1 MSFYTSLSGLRGAQS
16 DLSTVSNNVA
26 NVGTLGFKRSR
37 AQFGDIM
44 PPSRTTPG
52 LGTQLLGIEQ
62 QFTQGGF
69 ETTARDLDVA
79 ISGTGFFMARQGV
92 TGNVTHFTRNGS
104 FSVNADRFLVDA
116 TGAYVQ
122 VLPVDANGRATST
135 SLGAARNLQLPLT
148 TGAPR
153 ATSLA
158 TIAATL
164 PSSADKPM
172 ARPAYSSTNPY
183 EFNRAD
189 ANSYNFAHQMTVY
202 DAAGSAFG
210 ATLYFE
216 RATSTQAGDAT
227 DTWNVHAFIGD
238 EPATS
243 TPITLE
249 FGSNGDLVLPTSA
262 SALNS
267 ATPAGAAAPI
277 TMSLDFGNATRQSIA
292 PFSVDSVEQDGKA
305 AVKFSDLTISGDG
318 VLTATFS
325 DGSLIPLGALAIAN
339 FTDPSGLRQ
348 IGNARWTAT
357 GDSGPAVLGAAGT
370 PGFGTLQVG
379 ALEQS
384 NVDITEELV
393 GLITAQRNFQAN
405 AKALEAANTLSQ
417 TVTNLQT

>member
-1 MSFYTSLSGLRGAQS
+1 MSFYTSLSGLRGAQA

-62 QFTQGGF
+62 QFTQGGY

-79 ISGTGFFMARQGV
+79 IAGPGFFMARQGV

-104 FSVNADRFLVDA
+104 FSVNSDRFLVDA
-116 TGAYVQ
+116 TGAFVQ
-122 VLPVDANGRATST
+122 VLPVDANGRVTST

-153 ATSLA
+153 ATTLA
-158 TIAATL
+158 SVAATL
-164 PSSADKPM
+164 PNNADKPSL
-172 ARPAYSSTNPY
+172 RPGYSATNPY
-183 EFNRAD
+183 VFNRAD
-189 ANSYNFAHQMTVY
+189 ANSYNFAHQTTVY
-202 DAAGSAFG
+202 DAAGSAFA

-216 RATSTQAGDAT
+216 RASAVQNGDAV
-227 DTWNVHAFIGD
+227 DSWNVHAFIGD
-238 EPATS
+238 NAATT
-243 TPITLE
+243 TPITLS
-249 FGSNGDLVLPTSA
+249 FAANGDLTSPSGPVSLNPT
-262 SALNS
+262 N
-267 ATPAGAAAPI
+267 PAGAAAPI
-277 TMSLDFGNATRQSIA
+277 TMALDFGNATRQSVA

-305 AVKFSDLTISGDG
+305 AVKFSDVTISGEG
-318 VLTATFS
+318 VITAAFS
-325 DGSLIPLGALAIAN
+325 DGSLQPLGSLAIAN
-339 FTDPSGLRQ
+339 FSDPTGLRQ
-348 IGNARWTAT
+348 IGNARWTAS
-357 GDSGPAVLGAAGT
+357 GDSGPAELGAPGT
-370 PGFGTLQVG
+370 PGFGGLQVG
-379 ALEQS
+379 SLEQS

-405 AKALEAANTLSQ
+405 AKALEAANTLTQ

>member
-1 MSFYTSLSGLRGAQS
+1 MSFYTSLSGLRGAQA

-62 QFTQGGF
+62 QFTQGGY

-79 ISGTGFFMARQGV
+79 IAGPGFFMARQGV
-92 TGNVTHFTRNGS
+92 TGDVTHFTRNGS
-104 FSVNADRFLVDA
+104 FSVNADRFLVDS

-122 VLPVDANGRATST
+122 VLPVDASGRATST
-135 SLGAARNLQLPLT
+135 SIGAARNLQLPLT

-153 ATSLA
+153 ATTLA
-158 TIAATL
+158 NIAATL
-164 PSSADKPM
+164 PSNADKPS
-172 ARPAYSSTNPY
+172 ARPAYSASNPY
-183 EFNRAD
+183 QFNRAD
-189 ANSYNFAHQMTVY
+189 ASSYNFANQTTVY
-202 DAAGSAFG
+202 DAAGSAFS

-216 RATSTQAGDAT
+216 RATSVLSGDAT
-227 DTWNVHAFIGD
+227 DSWNVHAFIGD
-238 EPATS
+238 NAATT
-243 TPITLE
+243 TPVTLR
-249 FGSNGDLVLPTSA
+249 FDAAGALVSPTGPTT
-262 SALNS
+262 LN
-267 ATPAGAAAPI
+267 AAMPAGAAAPI
-277 TMSLDFGNATRQSIA
+277 TMALDFGNATRQSVA

-305 AVKFSDLTISGDG
+305 AVKFSDVTISGGG
-318 VLTATFS
+318 VVTATFS
-325 DGSLIPLGALAIAN
+325 DGSIQPLGRLAIAN
-339 FTDPSGLRQ
+339 FSDPTGLRQ

-357 GDSGPAVLGAAGT
+357 GDSGPAALGASGT
-370 PGFGTLQVG
+370 PGFGSLQIG
-379 ALEQS
+379 SLEQS